1 MLRKDVYN
9 SVKPILK
16 WQYDQLIK
24 ELLLLQEHQTDPACP
39 CSTDG
44 EMCIRKHLMAIE
56 GYAQETIPMDD
67 DESYR
72 EKLLALAVE
81 AKAYRQQE
89 EKALRG
95 EGEHVTLIEWT
106 RNWRK
111 EFEEYSLAPC
121 ACEDENIQ
129 GKTV

>member
-1 MLRKDVYN
+1 M
-9 SVKPILK
+9 KPILK

-24 ELLLLQEHQTDPACP
+24 ELLLLQEHQTDPTCP

-44 EMCIRKHLMAIE
+44 EMCVRKHLMTIE

-67 DESYR
+67 NESYR
-72 EKLLALAVE
+72 DKLKDLAME
-81 AKAYRQQE
+81 AQTHREQE

-95 EGEHVTLIEWT
+95 EGEHVSLVEWT

-111 EFEEYSLAPC
+111 EFEEYSLISEEPK
-121 ACEDENIQ
+121 E
-129 GKTV
+129 GSV